1 MAINTDIGYLQVA
14 VRSAGG
20 ALPVA
25 DATVTVRA
33 TEDNPDAYFRIFTTD
48 RSGQTERIAL
58 PAPPRALS
66 QEPEPSQI
74 VPYATYIIETK
85 KDGYRTVENTFVPI
99 YADVTSIQPVDLVP
113 LSYPQVDGDSSTR
126 FDESLP
132 PDL

>member
-1 MAINTDIGYLQVA
+1 MNTDVGYLQVH
-14 VRSAGG
+14 VRSASG

-33 TEDNPDAYFRIFTTD
+33 TEDDPNGYFRILTTD
-48 RSGQTERIAL
+48 RSGQTPRIAL

-66 QEPEPSQI
+66 QTPEPPQ
-74 VPYATYIIETK
+74 VRPYATYVIETRK
-85 KDGYRTVENTFVPI
+85 TGYRTVENTFVPI

-113 LSYPQVDGDSSTR
+113 LSYPSTDGDASTR
-126 FDESLP
+126 YDESLP

>member
-1 MAINTDIGYLQVA
+1 MNTDVGYLQVN
-14 VRSAGG
+14 VRSASG

-33 TEDNPDAYFRIFTTD
+33 TEDTPNSYFRILTTD
-48 RSGQTERIAL
+48 RSGQTPRIAL

-66 QEPEPSQI
+66 QAPEPPQ
-74 VPYATYIIETK
+74 VLPYATYVIETRK
-85 KDGYRTVENTFVPI
+85 AGYRTVENTFVPI

-113 LSYPQVDGDSSTR
+113 LSYPDTDGDASTR
-126 FDESLP
+126 YDESLP

>member
-1 MAINTDIGYLQVA
+1 MNTDIGYLQIA

-25 DATVTVRA
+25 DATVTVRS
-33 TEDNPDAYFRIFTTD
+33 TEENPDAYFRIFTTD
-48 RSGQTERIAL
+48 RSGQTPRIAL

-66 QEPEPSQI
+66 QAPEPAQI

-85 KDGYRTVENTFVPI
+85 KDGYRSVTNTFVPI

-113 LSYPQVDGDSSTR
+113 LSYPQTDGDATTR